1 MTKFHQ
7 KQIDQVKTEMIK
19 QINELSN
26 KVDQSSVRDV
36 AQDRVIN
43 SKIALVQKD

>member
-7 KQIDQVKTEMIK
+7 KQIDQVESRIAK

-43 SKIALVQKD
+43 SKITKVQKD